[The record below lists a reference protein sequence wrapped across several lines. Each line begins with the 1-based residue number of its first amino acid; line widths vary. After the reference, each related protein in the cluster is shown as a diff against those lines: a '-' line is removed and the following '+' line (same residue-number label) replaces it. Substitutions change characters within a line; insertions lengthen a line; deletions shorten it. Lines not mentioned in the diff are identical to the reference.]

1 MERGPSECR
10 WINVLYECDGMN
22 VCMYVKKKKKKNNI
36 HFKYLSFYLLQAT
49 RKEDRG
55 KDQGSQLTTTAASE
69 NQENSRYNGDHS
81 TPTQNNNQLLEL
93 RIFCLT
99 IGASQNSQLKIG
111 IILFTRKGKGKG
123 MLTDI
128 CDVRTCD
135 LPKLT
140 AENLSVVI
148 VWHGNG

>member
-1 MERGPSECR
+1 M
-10 WINVLYECDGMN
+10 
-22 VCMYVKKKKKKNNI
+22 
-36 HFKYLSFYLLQAT
+36 
-49 RKEDRG
+49 
-55 KDQGSQLTTTAASE
+55 
-69 NQENSRYNGDHS
+69 
-81 TPTQNNNQLLEL
+81 QNNNQLLEL
-93 RIFCLT
+93 GIFCLT
-99 IGASQNSQLKIG
+99 IGASQNSQLKMG

-128 CDVRTCD
+128 CDVQTCD

>member
-1 MERGPSECR
+1 
-10 WINVLYECDGMN
+10 LATFAFFQ
-22 VCMYVKKKKKKNNI
+22 KKNI

-49 RKEDRG
+49 KKEDRG

-69 NQENSRYNGDHS
+69 NQENLRYNGDHS
-81 TPTQNNNQLLEL
+81 TPMQNNNQLLEL
-93 RIFCLT
+93 GIFCLT